1 MFLKS
6 GKGIKEHAVA
16 TMVGMDSDRLAGE
29 LQEIIDDCAPLE
41 HEGPLPPPAPLSL
54 VVGKPL
60 AHLQELRRW
69 HRRLCRNLGFPL
81 APISVRVSSH
91 LASEAWELHLR
102 SAIISRGKWEG
113 ATRFPRAARIWEESL
128 VGREERLIDRQQVA
142 DRLLSLR
149 HTHPALLVSGL
160 LEGAE
165 LSLIS
170 KVLRTL
176 ISERVPV
183 NDLVTILETVLD
195 NLPLD
200 TTAEMHAEFVRVS
213 LADVICEPLLNG
225 HHTLAV
231 MELSA
236 DIEEMISA
244 GIQKTHAGSFLTI
257 DPSAGIEILRG
268 IERTME
274 KCRAKLP
281 VPVLLT
287 SPPIRASVRKLTQRS
302 FPALRI
308 LSWNEIPPQV
318 NVQSVGTVKVR
329 TCQ

>member
-1 MFLKS
+1 M
-6 GKGIKEHAVA
+6 HRNA
-16 TMVGMDSDRLAGE
+16 TVQDMDSDRLAGE

-41 HEGPLPPPAPLSL
+41 DEGPMPPPAPLTL
-54 VVGKPL
+54 VVGNPL
-60 AHLQELRRW
+60 AHSDDLRRW
-69 HRRLCRNLGFPL
+69 HRRLCRNLGFPFT
-81 APISVRVSSH
+81 PISVRVSSR
-91 LASEAWELHLR
+91 LATRAWELHLR
-102 SAIISRGKWEG
+102 SATIARGVWEG
-113 ATRFPRAARIWEESL
+113 AACFDRAAQAWEEAL

-165 LSLIS
+165 LSLIT

-183 NDLVTILETVLD
+183 DDLVTILETVLD

-200 TTAEMHAEFVRVS
+200 TTPEMHAEFVRVS
-213 LADVICEPLLNG
+213 LADVICEPLVNG
-225 HHTLAV
+225 LQTLVV
-231 MELSA
+231 MQLSS
-236 DIEEMISA
+236 DIEELISA

-257 DPSAGIEILRG
+257 DPSVGIEILRG
-268 IERTME
+268 LERAQE
-274 KCRAKLP
+274 KCKTKLP
-281 VPVLLT
+281 TPVLLT
-287 SPPIRASVRKLTQRS
+287 APPIRASVRKLTQRS

-318 NVQSVGTVKVR
+318 NVQSVGIVKIR
-329 TCQ
+329 TGS

>member
-1 MFLKS
+1 
-6 GKGIKEHAVA
+6 
-16 TMVGMDSDRLAGE
+16 MDSDRLAGE

-41 HEGPLPPPAPLSL
+41 DDGPQPPPAPLTL

-60 AHLQELRRW
+60 TRAADLRRW

-81 APISVRVSSH
+81 TPVCVRVSSR
-91 LASEAWELHLR
+91 LPSEAWELHLR
-102 SAIISRGKWEG
+102 SAVVARGMWEG
-113 ATRFPRAARIWEESL
+113 AACFGRASQAWEEAL
-128 VGREERLIDRQQVA
+128 VGREERLLDRQQVA
-142 DRLLSLR
+142 DRLLALR

-170 KVLRTL
+170 KVLRIL
-176 ISERVPV
+176 VSERVPV
-183 NDLVTILETVLD
+183 DDLVTILETVLD

-200 TTAEMHAEFVRVS
+200 TTPEMHAEFVRVS
-213 LADVICEPLLNG
+213 LADVICEPLVTAPQ
-225 HHTLAV
+225 TLAV

-244 GIQKTHAGSFLTI
+244 AIQKTQAGSFLTI

-268 IERTME
+268 LERAQE

-281 VPVLLT
+281 TPVLLT

-302 FPALRI
+302 FPYLRI

-318 NVQSVGTVKVR
+318 HVQSVGVVKINAS
-329 TCQ
+329 